1 MTVKDFIKLLNRN
14 NDLISLLFGQRKSGV
29 KREYIEN
36 TLYTDSKRF
45 DLLLNNEIIQET
57 GHDIIRLN
65 ESISRF
71 FEDFLNIGEQI
82 DTAYIAEEIKRLNE
96 HIGFY
101 FEVSSAKEKEK
112 YLAEIK
118 INLGRL
124 NRDIE
129 QNVIRLQTNI
139 ETVYKTEQD
148 FAIKEKKL
156 NNYRGDRDH
165 ISQLLTEINEE
176 IFESEGWK
184 VLSLNSYDEEL
195 DRIAY
200 RLQLTISDASHNL
213 IKIQEDIIEYL
224 RRIKYHSEVF
234 KKVQRLKALKDQHEL
249 EYKTNIIE
257 VIKHEHTLPLQRDSR
272 FYTKFPL
279 DILEDDESID
289 LVKKVAGRVRGGP
302 TKKLQP
308 APAIDDRYL
317 HTEEE
322 VELVP
327 NFEALRDAF
336 FRSGTDMFRFL
347 LEYEFSY
354 EADFAERVKVF
365 AQMIAL
371 FEKELTIEDLFG
383 VSHHIEYALVF
394 PRRR

>member
-14 NDLISLLFGQRKSGV
+14 NELISLLFGQRKSGV
-29 KREYIEN
+29 KREEIEN
-36 TLYTDSKRF
+36 SPYTDSKRL
-45 DLLLNNEIIQET
+45 DTLLHNEVVQET

-96 HIGFY
+96 HIGYY
-101 FEVSSAKEKEK
+101 FEVGNAREKEK

-129 QNVIRLQTNI
+129 QNVIRLQSNI
-139 ETVYKTEQD
+139 EMVYKTEQD
-148 FAIKEKKL
+148 FGIKEKKL
-156 NNYRGDRDH
+156 NNYRDERDH
-165 ISQLLTEINEE
+165 ISRLLLEISSEVL
-176 IFESEGWK
+176 ESEGWK
-184 VLSLNSYDEEL
+184 VLALNSYDEEL

-200 RLQLTISDASHNL
+200 RLQVTISEASINL

-249 EYKTNIIE
+249 EYKTNIRSLIQN
-257 VIKHEHTLPLQRDSR
+257 EHSLTLQKDLR

-279 DILEDDESID
+279 DVLEDDDSLE
-289 LVKKVAGRVRGGP
+289 LVKKVAG
-302 TKKLQP
+302 KLRSGLTQKAEA
-308 APAIDDRYL
+308 APAIDERYL
-317 HTEEE
+317 QIAEEAE
-322 VELVP
+322 IVP
-327 NFEALRDAF
+327 NFELLHED
-336 FRSGTDMFRFL
+336 FRRSDCDLFNFL
-347 LEYEFSY
+347 QDYELSY
-354 EADFAERVKVF
+354 EADVAARIKMFT
-365 AQMIAL
+365 QMISL
-371 FEKELTIEDLFG
+371 YEKELSIRDELG
-383 VSHHIEYALVF
+383 LSESHEYALVF